1 MKAKENNPLTPF
13 DKGELGMNS
22 RPDMSGQALPDRDGL
37 RPGNDNLVDK
47 KNNPPTFGGPPFLRG
62 IIFISLLFFISIR
75 AQSVDSLINEALQ
88 NNPQLKSLQ
97 YKIKSAEYKSESVSS
112 LPPPTLGLEFSQVP
126 IKQPNPFTNAISQN
140 LSFSQMFMLGGK
152 LGSMSEMEKQNI
164 PLAQNDYDIY
174 KQKLI
179 ADVRAEYYKIW
190 MFEHHA
196 GLREDNINLLKDI
209 LSSVETSYKVNKAK
223 YSDVLLVKA
232 ELVSFQT
239 DLRVMNNNVSAEK
252 YKMNNLLGR
261 SIDNTDLEVQHEW
274 KIDSLSYSTKELED
288 ILLNNN
294 PSIKKMS
301 SMIKMNEYQSVSNNK
316 ELVPDLMVQGMLMR
330 MPQGMLLTSKTDPM
344 MITGNG
350 QTEYMFSIMASVT
363 LPFMPWSSGK
373 ITSKQEELNADLSGL
388 SLERTNMQREMI
400 SQLDASIKN
409 MENYKDQVQLFE
421 KDVIPI
427 YKTTFEAQLS
437 EYRNNLLSI
446 NALLETLRTILMK
459 EENLAEAK
467 MNYQMT
473 LADINM
479 MAGIR

>member
-1 MKAKENNPLTPF
+1 MRNNIKFGWIPAPTSRGRLF
-13 DKGELGMNS
+13 AGM
-22 RPDMSGQALPDRDGL
+22 
-37 RPGNDNLVDK
+37 
-47 KNNPPTFGGPPFLRG
+47 TIG
-62 IIFISLLFFISIR
+62 IIIFLIICSVSVLHS
-75 AQSVDSLINEALQ
+75 QSVDSLINEALQ
-88 NNPQLKSLQ
+88 NNQQLKSLQ
-97 YKIKSAEYKSESVSS
+97 YKIKSAEFKSESVGF
-112 LPPPTLGLEFSQVP
+112 LPPPTIGLEYQQVP
-126 IKQPNPFTNAISQN
+126 IKAPNPFANALSQN
-140 LSFSQMFMLGGK
+140 LTFSQMFMLGGK
-152 LGSMSEMEKQNI
+152 LSSMSEMEKQNI

-196 GLREDNINLLKDI
+196 GLREDNINLLNDI

-239 DLRVMNNNVSAEK
+239 DLKVMNNNVKAEIF
-252 YKMNNLLGR
+252 KMNNLLGR
-261 SIDNTDLEVQHEW
+261 DINNADLEVNQKW
-274 KIDSLSYSTKELED
+274 KIDSLSHSTKELED

-294 PSIKKMS
+294 PSIKKMG
-301 SMIKMNEYQSVSNNK
+301 SMIKMNEYQSASNSK
-316 ELVPDLMVQGMLMR
+316 DLFPDLMISGMLMR
-330 MPQGMLLTSKTDPM
+330 MPQGMILTTKSDPM
-344 MITGNG
+344 MMSGNG
-350 QTEYMFSIMASVT
+350 STEYMFSIMASVT

-373 ITSKQEELNADLSGL
+373 ISSKEEELKSDLSGL

-400 SQLDASIKN
+400 SQLDASIMNLNNFK
-409 MENYKDQVQLFE
+409 EQVRLFE
-421 KDVIPI
+421 NDVLPI
-427 YKTTFEAQLS
+427 YKTTFQTQLS

-459 EENLAEAK
+459 EENLSEAK

>member
-1 MKAKENNPLTPF
+1 
-13 DKGELGMNS
+13 
-22 RPDMSGQALPDRDGL
+22 
-37 RPGNDNLVDK
+37 
-47 KNNPPTFGGPPFLRG
+47 
-62 IIFISLLFFISIR
+62 
-75 AQSVDSLINEALQ
+75 VDSLINEALQ
-88 NNPQLKSLQ
+88 NNQQLKSLQ
-97 YKIKSAEYKSESVSS
+97 YKIKSAEFKSESVGF
-112 LPPPTLGLEFSQVP
+112 LPPPTIGLEYQQVP
-126 IKQPNPFTNAISQN
+126 IKAPNPFANALSQN
-140 LSFSQMFMLGGK
+140 LTFSQMFMLGGK
-152 LGSMSEMEKQNI
+152 LSSMSEMEKQNI

-196 GLREDNINLLKDI
+196 GLREDNINLLNDI

-239 DLRVMNNNVSAEK
+239 DLKVMNNNVKAEIF
-252 YKMNNLLGR
+252 KMNNLLGR
-261 SIDNTDLEVQHEW
+261 DINNADLEVNQKW
-274 KIDSLSYSTKELED
+274 KIDSLSHSTKELED

-294 PSIKKMS
+294 PSIKKMG
-301 SMIKMNEYQSVSNNK
+301 SMIKMNEYQSASNSK
-316 ELVPDLMVQGMLMR
+316 DLFPDLMISGMLMR
-330 MPQGMLLTSKTDPM
+330 MPQGMILTTKSDPM
-344 MITGNG
+344 MMSGNG
-350 QTEYMFSIMASVT
+350 STEYMFSIMASVT

-373 ITSKQEELNADLSGL
+373 ISSKEEELKSDLSGL

-400 SQLDASIKN
+400 SQLDASIMNLNNFK
-409 MENYKDQVQLFE
+409 EQVRLFE
-421 KDVIPI
+421 NDVLPI
-427 YKTTFEAQLS
+427 YKTTFQTQLS

-459 EENLAEAK
+459 EENLSEAK

>member
-1 MKAKENNPLTPF
+1 MTK
-13 DKGELGMNS
+13 
-22 RPDMSGQALPDRDGL
+22 
-37 RPGNDNLVDK
+37 
-47 KNNPPTFGGPPFLRG
+47 
-62 IIFISLLFFISIR
+62 IIMLLLIFSYLSLH

-97 YKIKSAEYKSESVSS
+97 YKIKSAEYKSESVGY
-112 LPPPTLGLEFSQVP
+112 LPPPTLGLEFQQVP
-126 IKQPNPFTNAISQN
+126 INSPNPFTNAISQN
-140 LSFSQMFMLGGK
+140 LTFSQMFMLGGK

-190 MFEHHA
+190 MYEHHA

-232 ELVSFQT
+232 DLVSYQT
-239 DLRVMNNNVSAEK
+239 DLKVMNNNVKAEIF
-252 YKMNNLLGR
+252 KMNNLLGR
-261 SIDNTDLEVQHEW
+261 DISNTDLEVQHEW

-294 PSIKKMS
+294 PSIKKMG
-301 SMIKMNEYQSVSNNK
+301 SMIKMNEYQSLSNSK
-316 ELVPDLMVQGMLMR
+316 DLVPDLMVQGMLMR

-350 QTEYMFSIMASVT
+350 TTEYMFSIMASVT
-363 LPFMPWSSGK
+363 LPFMPWSSGR
-373 ITSKQEELNADLSGL
+373 ISSREEELRAGLSGL
-388 SLERTNMQREMI
+388 SLERTNMQREMV
-400 SQLDASIKN
+400 SQLDASIMN
-409 MENYKDQVQLFE
+409 LDNYRDQVKLFE

-427 YKTTFEAQLS
+427 YKSTFETQLS
-437 EYRNNLLSI
+437 EYRNNQLSI
-446 NALLETLRTILMK
+446 NSLLETLRSILMK